1 MPKDNQEFGC
11 KQGLNALKQLEA
23 MSPRL
28 KNNMLLQHL
37 NQY

>member
-11 KQGLNALKQLEA
+11 KQGLDALKQLEV

-28 KNNMLLQHL
+28 KNICYYNT
-37 NQY
+37 